1 MKEFRCGGLK
11 ASFKEIE
18 LSTRS
23 RVELVDITRQVEE
36 YVREGNVKNGFC
48 LVHSLHSTT
57 AIITNEH
64 EAGLLL
70 DIAKKVQED
79 FPRGRGWRHDEV
91 DSNAEAHLA
100 SSFIGSS
107 RVFPVRNGR
116 LVRGTWQN
124 IFLLEMD
131 GPRSARRTV
140 IELLGE

>member
-1 MKEFRCGGLK
+1 VGALK
-11 ASFKEIE
+11 ASFKEVE

-36 YVREGNVKNGFC
+36 HVREGKIENGLC
-48 LVHSLHSTT
+48 LVYSTHSTAT
-57 AIITNEH
+57 VITNEH
-64 EAGLLL
+64 ENGLMV

-100 SSFIGSS
+100 SSFMGPS
-107 RVFPVRNGR
+107 RIFPVRDGQ
-116 LVRGTWQN
+116 LIRGTWQN
-124 IFLLEMD
+124 IFFLELD
-131 GPRSARRTV
+131 GPRSARRIV

>member
-1 MKEFRCGGLK
+1 LK
-11 ASFKEIE
+11 ASFKEVE

-36 YVREGNVKNGFC
+36 YVREGNVENGLC
-48 LVHSLHSTT
+48 LVYSIHSTT

-64 EAGLLL
+64 ESGLML

-100 SSFIGSS
+100 SSFIGAS
-107 RVFPVRNGR
+107 RIFPVRDGR
-116 LVRGTWQN
+116 LSRGTWQN
-124 IFLLEMD
+124 IFFLELD
-131 GPRSARRTV
+131 GPRSARRIV

>member
-1 MKEFRCGGLK
+1 LK

-23 RVELVDITRQVEE
+23 RVELIDITRQVEE
-36 YVREGNVKNGFC
+36 HVREGNVKNGLC
-48 LVHSLHSTT
+48 LVYSLHSTT

-64 EAGLLL
+64 ETGLLL

-79 FPRGRGWRHDEV
+79 FPRGRGWCHNEV

-100 SSFIGSS
+100 SSFIGPS
-107 RVFPVRNGR
+107 RIFPVRDGR
-116 LVRGTWQN
+116 LIKGTWQN
-124 IFLLEMD
+124 IFLLELD